1 MRCSCATTHHPTNSA
16 ALPPFLRARRPRSR
30 AKPAAAERTKSSARS
45 QARTK
50 PALRRPPPATKR
62 NSLMHDRS
70 DLAVTRLRHPLK
82 FRLLQVKQVRQLTP
96 HLTRVTLTG
105 DDLHDF
111 GSASFD
117 DHVKVF

>member
-30 AKPAAAERTKSSARS
+30 AKPAAAERTKSARS
-45 QARTK
+45 QARTR